1 MLKAN
6 LSRQPPPF
14 FNLPMFIP
22 PPPQFLN
29 QTQLSNK
36 QTPLSNKQT
45 LKKADNDVS
54 VKQPINV

>member
-6 LSRQPPPF
+6 LNRQPPPF
-14 FNLPMFIP
+14 FNQPMFIP

-54 VKQPINV
+54 IR